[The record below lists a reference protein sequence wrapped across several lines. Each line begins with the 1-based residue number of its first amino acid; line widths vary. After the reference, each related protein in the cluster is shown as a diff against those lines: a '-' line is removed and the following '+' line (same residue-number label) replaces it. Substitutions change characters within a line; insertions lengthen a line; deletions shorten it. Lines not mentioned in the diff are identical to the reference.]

1 MSGDGALRP
10 HLETLAR
17 RLGVAWAVRF
27 TGWVGADRLPEA
39 LAGLDIVVNTSLRSV
54 TAYSIVIAYSIVY
67 SVQHGFV

>member
-27 TGWVGADRLPEA
+27 TGWVGEDRLPEA
-39 LAGLDIVVNTSLRSV
+39 LAGLDLVVNTSLRSV
-54 TAYSIVIAYSIVY
+54 TTHRVL
-67 SVQHGFV
+67 